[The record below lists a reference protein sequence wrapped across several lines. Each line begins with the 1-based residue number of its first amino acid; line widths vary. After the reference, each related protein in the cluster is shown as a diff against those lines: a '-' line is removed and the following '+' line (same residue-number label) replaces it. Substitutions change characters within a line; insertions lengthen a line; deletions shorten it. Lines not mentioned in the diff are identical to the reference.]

1 MAKQVRYEIK
11 EHVMTI
17 TIDNPEMKNGLNWV
31 GINELADCFELMK
44 ADKSIRVAIIT
55 GNDEYFYTGG
65 RVNPT
70 VPGEQEKYADAIKRY
85 DTLMSQNTTPMV
97 AAVSGHCLKAGMGM
111 VANCDFAIARKGVE
125 FGYPEVRMGGV
136 PMMVLVDTVDTLP
149 RKRALEALLTSWNF
163 SAEEAYRMGIVNRV
177 VPMEEF
183 GATVDKYVRV
193 FLDTPEIIVQMT
205 RKAYNKMVTM
215 ADKKERAVFADKML
229 REEVLP
235 AMASGKTEYNV

>member
-215 ADKKERAVFADKML
+215 ADKKERAAFADKML